1 MSQKQTEEMP
11 LPALILQL
19 SRDQADLYERHLGMS
34 QSRLM
39 LLRELMQ
46 TGEISQAELVQR
58 LGMEGTL
65 VTRFVKHME
74 GSGLL
79 TRRSDP
85 RDNRFTLVT
94 LTPAGQRI
102 AQQMTDFTHTLEA
115 QILEGFS
122 EEVIAT
128 IRQGLEQ
135 IQGKYSYLKEADHPT
150 DLSSDYADETPGKK
164 SNEKWM

>member
-1 MSQKQTEEMP
+1 SQEYTKEIP

-19 SRDQADLYERHLGMS
+19 SRDQARLYERHVGMS
-34 QSRLM
+34 QSRQM
-39 LLRELMQ
+39 LLLELKQ

-65 VTRFVKHME
+65 VTRFVKQME

-94 LTPAGQRI
+94 LTPAGLHI
-102 AQQMTDFTHTLEA
+102 AQQMADFTHTLEA
-115 QILEGFS
+115 QILEGLS
-122 EEVIAT
+122 EEVRAA

-135 IQGKYSYLKEADHPT
+135 IQERYEHLKET
-150 DLSSDYADETPGKK
+150 DAPINLSSAG
-164 SNEKWM
+164 

>member
-1 MSQKQTEEMP
+1 MSQEHTKEIP

-19 SRDQADLYERHLGMS
+19 SRDQARLYERHVGMS
-34 QSRLM
+34 QSRQM
-39 LLRELMQ
+39 LLLELRQ
-46 TGEISQAELVQR
+46 TGEMSQAELVQR

-65 VTRFVKHME
+65 VTRFVKQME

-94 LTPAGQRI
+94 LTPAGQHI
-102 AQQMTDFTHTLEA
+102 AQQMADFTHTLEA
-115 QILEGFS
+115 QLLEGLSS
-122 EEVIAT
+122 EVRAT

-135 IQGKYSYLKEADHPT
+135 IQKKYEHLKEADPPIN
-150 DLSSDYADETPGKK
+150 LPSDSAR
-164 SNEKWM
+164 

>member
-1 MSQKQTEEMP
+1 MMSQKQTEKVP
-11 LPALILQL
+11 LASLILQL
-19 SRDQADLYERHLGMS
+19 YRDQAYLYERHFGMS

-46 TGEISQAELVQR
+46 TGEISQAELVQH

-65 VTRFVKHME
+65 VTRFVKQME

-94 LTPAGQRI
+94 LTLEGQHL
-102 AQQMTDFTHTLEA
+102 AQQMAVFTHTLEA
-115 QILEGFS
+115 QILEGLS
-122 EEVIAT
+122 EEVIAL

-135 IQGKYSYLKEADHPT
+135 IQETYSSLKKADSPT
-150 DLSSDYADETPGKK
+150 DLSPEDVEGGERSK
-164 SNEKWM
+164 S

>member
-1 MSQKQTEEMP
+1 MSQQHTREEIP
-11 LPALILQL
+11 LPAMILQL
-19 SRDQADLYERHLGMS
+19 SRDQARLYERHVGMS

-39 LLRELMQ
+39 LLLELMQ

-65 VTRFVKHME
+65 VTRFVKQME

-85 RDNRFTLVT
+85 GDNRFTLVT
-94 LTPAGQRI
+94 LTPAGQHI
-102 AQQMTDFTHTLEA
+102 AQQMADFTHTLEA
-115 QILEGFS
+115 QLLEGLS
-122 EEVIAT
+122 EEAIAT

-135 IQGKYSYLKEADHPT
+135 IQEKYSYLKEQAIVDAL
-150 DLSSDYADETPGKK
+150 DSTP
-164 SNEKWM
+164 SP

>member
-1 MSQKQTEEMP
+1 MSQKQTGELP
-11 LPALILQL
+11 LASLILQL
-19 SRDQADLYERHLGMS
+19 SRDQAHLYEKQFGMS

-46 TGEISQAELVQR
+46 TGEISQAELVLR
-58 LGMEGTL
+58 LDMEGTL
-65 VTRFVKHME
+65 VTRFVKQME
-74 GSGLL
+74 SAGLL

-94 LTPAGQRI
+94 LTPAGEHV
-102 AQQMTDFTHTLEA
+102 AQQMAVFTHTLEA

-128 IRQGLEQ
+128 IRQGLKQ
-135 IQGKYSYLKEADHPT
+135 IQEKYSDLKEADSPT
-150 DLSSDYADETPGKK
+150 DPPPG
-164 SNEKWM
+164 